1 MSRKRRAV
9 APSFFRL
16 LLFAGESLKLPT
28 YGGQAVIEGV
38 MMRGKKQLAVAVRNP
53 KGEIV
58 LHTEPLPR
66 RVYDSRVSNFP
77 FLRGLILL
85 WDMLVLGMKTL
96 MFSANVSLE
105 TEDEEEKME
114 IGGGAMYALLAI
126 SLAFAIGL
134 FFVVQLLL
142 AHLLGRS
149 VHGSFEASLL
159 EGGIRIALFVGYLAL
174 MGRLPDIRRT
184 FMYHG
189 AEHKTINAFE
199 AGTPLEPGSVQQCS
213 TIHPRCGTTLLLF
226 VLVIAIFVF
235 AALGQPPLA
244 VRVLSRIVFVPL
256 IAALCYEWIRFAA
269 RHIEQPAMRA
279 VMSPAMALQRL
290 TTREP
295 TSEQLEVS
303 IAALRSVIAAEGLE
317 LERLPLRAGAGLAV
331 QGSGVSPA

>member
-1 MSRKRRAV
+1 LFWN
-9 APSFFRL
+9 AP
-16 LLFAGESLKLPT
+16 LKLPT

-58 LHTEPLPR
+58 IHTEALPR
-66 RVYDSRVSNFP
+66 RVYDSRASNFP
-77 FLRGLILL
+77 FFRGLLLL

-105 TEDEEEKME
+105 TDDEEEKVE
-114 IGGGAMYALLAI
+114 ISGGAMYVMLAV

-134 FFVVQLLL
+134 FFVVPLLL
-142 AHLLGRS
+142 AHVIGGS
-149 VHGSFEASLL
+149 VHGSFQASLL
-159 EGGIRIALFVGYLAL
+159 EGVIRIALFIGYLSL

-199 AGTPLEPGSVQQCS
+199 AGAELEPESVQRCS

-235 AALGQPPLA
+235 AALGQPPLP
-244 VRVLSRIVFVPL
+244 VRILSRIVFVPL
-256 IAALCYEWIRFAA
+256 IASVCYEWIRFAA
-269 RHIEQPAMRA
+269 KHIEQPFMRA
-279 VMSPAMALQRL
+279 FMSPAMALQRL

-295 TSEQLEVS
+295 TLDQLEVS
-303 IAALRSVIAAEGLE
+303 IAALRSVIEAEGLE
-317 LERLPLRAGAGLAV
+317 LEAAPVRPAAPALAPT
-331 QGSGVSPA
+331 G

>member
-1 MSRKRRAV
+1 M
-9 APSFFRL
+9 PSFLRL
-16 LLFAGESLKLPT
+16 LVLAGESLKLPT

-58 LHTEPLPR
+58 LHTEALPR
-66 RVYDSRVSNFP
+66 RVYDSPLSNFP

-85 WDMLVLGMKTL
+85 WDMLILGMKTL

-105 TEDEEEKME
+105 TENEEEKVE
-114 IGGGAMYALLAI
+114 ISGGAMYGLLAV

-134 FFVVQLLL
+134 FFVVPLLL
-142 AHLLGRS
+142 AHFLGRS

-159 EGGIRIALFVGYLAL
+159 EGGIRIALFVAYLAL

-199 AGTPLEPGSVQQCS
+199 NGARLDATSVKPYS

-235 AALGQPPLA
+235 AALGTPPLL
-244 VRVLSRIVFVPL
+244 VRIVSRIVFVPL

-269 RHIEQPAMRA
+269 RHIEQPLMRA
-279 VMSPAMALQRL
+279 FMTPAMALQRL

-295 TSEQLEVS
+295 TLEQLEVS
-303 IAALRSVIAAEGLE
+303 IAALRSVIAAEGLDTE
-317 LERLPLRAGAGLAV
+317 PLPLRTAPALAAG
-331 QGSGVSPA
+331 

>member
-1 MSRKRRAV
+1 LTARTRARRA
-9 APSFFRL
+9 ALPSFFRFL
-16 LLFAGESLKLPT
+16 LLAAEPLKLPT

-53 KGEIV
+53 KGEVV
-58 LHTEPLPR
+58 LHVEPLPR
-66 RVYDSRVSNFP
+66 RVYDSAVSNFP

-96 MFSANVSLE
+96 MFSANVSLDS
-105 TEDEEEKME
+105 EDEEEKVE
-114 IGGGAMYALLAI
+114 LSGGAMYAMLGV
-126 SLAFAIGL
+126 SLAFGIGL
-134 FFVVQLLL
+134 FFVVPLLL
-142 AHLLGRS
+142 AHVIGRS

-159 EGGIRIALFVGYLAL
+159 EGVIRILLFVGYLAL

-199 AGTPLEPGSVQQCS
+199 AGAPLEPESVQRCS

-235 AALGQPPLA
+235 AAIGTPPLP
-244 VRVLSRIVFVPL
+244 VRVLSRVVCVPL
-256 IAALCYEWIRFAA
+256 IAAVCYEWIRFAA
-269 RHIEQPAMRA
+269 KHIEQPLMRA
-279 VMSPAMALQRL
+279 FMTPAMALQRL

-295 TSEQLEVS
+295 TLEQLEVS
-303 IAALRSVIAAEGLE
+303 IAALRSVILAEGLA
-317 LERLPLRAGAGLAV
+317 PAPGA
-331 QGSGVSPA
+331 PAPAAAPTFQTAS

>member
-1 MSRKRRAV
+1 L
-9 APSFFRL
+9 PSLFRL
-16 LLFAGESLKLPT
+16 LVLAAEPLKLPT

-38 MMRGKKQLAVAVRNP
+38 MMRGRKQLTVAVRNP

-66 RVYDSRVSNFP
+66 RVYDSRASNLP
-77 FLRGLILL
+77 FVRGLILL

-105 TEDEEEKME
+105 TDDPEEEKVE
-114 IGGGAMYALLAI
+114 IGGGAMYALLGI
-126 SLAFAIGL
+126 SLAFGIGL
-134 FFVVQLLL
+134 FFVVPLLL
-142 AHLLGRS
+142 AHFIGRS
-149 VHGSFEASLL
+149 VDGSFQASLL
-159 EGGIRIALFVGYLAL
+159 EGLIRIVIFVAYLAL

-199 AGTPLEPGSVQQCS
+199 AGAPLEPESIQRCS

-235 AALGQPPLA
+235 AAIGTPPLA
-244 VRVLSRIVFVPL
+244 VRVLSRIVCVPL

-269 RHIEQPAMRA
+269 KHIEHPVMRGF
-279 VMSPAMALQRL
+279 MSPAMALQQL

-295 TSEQLEVS
+295 TLQQLEVS
-303 IAALRSVIAAEGLE
+303 AAALRSVIQAEGLE
-317 LERLPLRAGAGLAV
+317 AAAIPV
-331 QGSGVSPA
+331 PA

>member
-1 MSRKRRAV
+1 LTLRQGKGRAL
-9 APSFFRL
+9 PSLFRL
-16 LLFAGESLKLPT
+16 LILASEPLKLPT

-58 LHTEPLPR
+58 LHTEQLPR
-66 RVYDSRVSNFP
+66 RLYDSPISNFP

-96 MFSANVSLE
+96 MFSANVSLD
-105 TEDEEEKME
+105 TDDEEEKVE
-114 IGGGAMYALLAI
+114 ISGGAMDALLGI
-126 SLAFAIGL
+126 SLAFGIGL
-134 FFVVQLLL
+134 FFVVPLLL
-142 AHLLGRS
+142 AHVLGRS
-149 VHGSFEASLL
+149 VHGSFQSSLL
-159 EGGIRIALFVGYLAL
+159 EGVIRIALFVGYLAL

-199 AGTPLEPGSVQQCS
+199 AGMALEPIEVQRTS

-235 AALGQPPLA
+235 AAIGTPPLPI
-244 VRVLSRIVFVPL
+244 RVLSRIVCVPL
-256 IAALCYEWIRFAA
+256 IAAICYEWIRFAA
-269 RHIEQPAMRA
+269 KHIENPLMRA
-279 VMSPAMALQRL
+279 FMTPAMALQRL

-295 TSEQLEVS
+295 TLDQLEVS
-303 IAALRSVIAAEGLE
+303 VAALRSVIAAEGLE
-317 LERLPLRAGAGLAV
+317 LEAAAVPAGAVLAA
-331 QGSGVSPA
+331 G

>member
-1 MSRKRRAV
+1 MRLTTKKRRA
-9 APSFFRL
+9 ALPSFFRFL
-16 LLFAGESLKLPT
+16 LLAADSLKLPT

-58 LHTEPLPR
+58 MLTEALPR
-66 RVYDSRVSNFP
+66 RVYDSPVSNFP

-96 MFSANVSLE
+96 MFSANVSLDAK
-105 TEDEEEKME
+105 DEEEKVE
-114 IGGGAMYALLAI
+114 LSGGAMYALLGV
-126 SLAFAIGL
+126 SLAFGVGL
-134 FFVVQLLL
+134 FFVVPLLL
-142 AHLLGRS
+142 AHLIGRS
-149 VHGSFEASLL
+149 LHGSFQASLL
-159 EGGIRIALFVGYLAL
+159 EGAIRILLFVGYLGF

-199 AGTPLEPGSVQQCS
+199 AGAPLEPRSVQGYS

-235 AALGQPPLA
+235 AAIGTPPLA
-244 VRVLSRIVFVPL
+244 IRVLSRIVCVPL
-256 IAALCYEWIRFAA
+256 IASVCYEWIRFAA
-269 RHIEQPAMRA
+269 KHIDHPVMRA
-279 VMSPAMALQRL
+279 FMTPAMALQRL

-295 TSEQLEVS
+295 TVEQLEVS
-303 IAALRSVIAAEGLE
+303 IAALRSVILAEGLE
-317 LERLPLRAGAGLAV
+317 MAPAAG
-331 QGSGVSPA
+331 PAPSFSSLQTAS